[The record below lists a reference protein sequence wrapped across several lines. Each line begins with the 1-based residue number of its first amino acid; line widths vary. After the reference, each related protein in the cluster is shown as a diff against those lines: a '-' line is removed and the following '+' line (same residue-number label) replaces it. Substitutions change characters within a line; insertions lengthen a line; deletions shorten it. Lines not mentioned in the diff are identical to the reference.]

1 MLEELTRS
9 LPDKP
14 GMANVLNEL
23 AGCIASAVNAD
34 IQRLY
39 LVEKRDGHVH
49 AYDPE
54 QQQVLSTYPIGP
66 GTVLAAHVA
75 ATRQPLRAS
84 APFIDSDKYPEG
96 TGAQT
101 VSANVCF
108 LIVFRTV
115 AKVWRVQRV
124 FGNLNMYVWP
134 LDFVYS
140 SPAGRDVMPSGLYL
154 LAY

>member
-1 MLEELTRS
+1 MLQELTRS

-34 IQRLY
+34 FQRLY

-75 ATRQPLRAS
+75 ATRQPLRTS
-84 APFIDSDKYPEG
+84 TPFIDKDKYPEG
-96 TGAQT
+96 VGAET
-101 VSANVCF
+101 VS
-108 LIVFRTV
+108 T
-115 AKVWRVQRV
+115 
-124 FGNLNMYVWP
+124 
-134 LDFVYS
+134 YS
-140 SPAGRDVMPSGLYL
+140 PTFPKFDTGITGFCAFE
-154 LAY
+154 A